1 MVSQYNLTPEERY
14 GVKNIGFVV
23 SKRLTIRG
31 FIQSDKNM
39 APVYTERHQE
49 NVGKWL
55 ADGTFKSKIDITE
68 GIDNAVDG
76 FLGMLGGKNFGKAV
90 LKIADLE

>member
-1 MVSQYNLTPEERY
+1 MVSQYNLLPEEKY
-14 GVKNIGFVV
+14 GVKNLGFVV

-31 FIQSDKNM
+31 FIQSDDNM
-39 APVYTERHQE
+39 RPVYTDRHQE

-55 ADGTFKSKIDITE
+55 ADGTFKSKIDVTE
-68 GIDNAVDG
+68 GIDNAADG
-76 FLGMLGGKNFGKAV
+76 LLGLLAGKNFGKAV